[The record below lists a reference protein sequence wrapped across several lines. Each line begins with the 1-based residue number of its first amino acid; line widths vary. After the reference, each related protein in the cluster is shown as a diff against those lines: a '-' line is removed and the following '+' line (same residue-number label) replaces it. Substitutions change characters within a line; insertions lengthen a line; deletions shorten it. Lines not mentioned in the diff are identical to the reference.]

1 MLSQRSV
8 RRGVQIVQGA
18 EMRTESGDPGYMVA
32 EIDGETRLGFI
43 LRGTLG
49 LPYIGVVYIV

>member
-1 MLSQRSV
+1 
-8 RRGVQIVQGA
+8 
-18 EMRTESGDPGYMVA
+18 MVA

-43 LRGTLG
+43 LQGTLG

>member
-1 MLSQRSV
+1 
-8 RRGVQIVQGA
+8 
-18 EMRTESGDPGYMVA
+18 MRTESGDPGYMVA
-32 EIDGETRLGFI
+32 EIDGETRLRFI